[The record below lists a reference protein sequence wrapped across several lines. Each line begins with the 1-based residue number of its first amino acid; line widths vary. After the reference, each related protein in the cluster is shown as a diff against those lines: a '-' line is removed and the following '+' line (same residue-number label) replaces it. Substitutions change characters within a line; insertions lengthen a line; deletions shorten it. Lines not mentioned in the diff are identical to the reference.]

1 MDAERYGRGRVPRGW
16 SLTSG
21 CRAVWERACTEGVE
35 SNQWMQSGMGE
46 GVYRGGG
53 V

>member
-1 MDAERYGRGRVPRGW
+1 MRLCILCVPRGRC
-16 SLTSG
+16 LKCVCG
-21 CRAVWERACTEGVE
+21 AAWEGAE